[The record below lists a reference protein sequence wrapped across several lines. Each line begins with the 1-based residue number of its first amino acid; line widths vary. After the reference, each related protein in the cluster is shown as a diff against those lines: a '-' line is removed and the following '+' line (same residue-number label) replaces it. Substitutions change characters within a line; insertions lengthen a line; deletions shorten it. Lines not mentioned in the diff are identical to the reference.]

1 MNSGNH
7 VMMLGDLIPWCYER
21 LAGIAPEL
29 DSPGFKHVVM
39 HPDFT
44 IKGVDGVTAT
54 YPSPYGDIK
63 SCWKRHG
70 DKITWDITIPANTTS
85 TLFLPDG
92 TKQDIE
98 SGNHT
103 IEVAGL

>member
-1 MNSGNH
+1 
-7 VMMLGDLIPWCYER
+7 MMLGDLIPWCYER